1 MTKQNE
7 LEIKLISTT
16 IYTTTTKLKVNAMEL
31 ITLSAKFNLI
41 QNINYKIYKHKL

>member
-7 LEIKLISTT
+7 LENKLISTT
-16 IYTTTTKLKVNAMEL
+16 IYTTKLKVNAMEL